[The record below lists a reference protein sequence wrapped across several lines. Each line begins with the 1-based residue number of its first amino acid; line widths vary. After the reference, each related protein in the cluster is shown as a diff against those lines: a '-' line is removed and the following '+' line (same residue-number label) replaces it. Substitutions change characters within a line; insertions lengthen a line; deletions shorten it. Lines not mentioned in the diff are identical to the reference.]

1 MVEDRGRAP
10 SSSSVSKKGG
20 SGSGGLGG
28 GSGGQVPASYLEPGA
43 RLEAR
48 DPSNE
53 QWFPVKVEDSDKEA
67 KEVSHTPSRG
77 NETTC
82 RHTKFAHLIE
92 ICNSLL

>member
-67 KEVSHTPSRG
+67 KEVSHTYSIKWKS
-77 NETTC
+77 NNLQTY
-82 RHTKFAHLIE
+82 K
-92 ICNSLL
+92 ICPFDWNM